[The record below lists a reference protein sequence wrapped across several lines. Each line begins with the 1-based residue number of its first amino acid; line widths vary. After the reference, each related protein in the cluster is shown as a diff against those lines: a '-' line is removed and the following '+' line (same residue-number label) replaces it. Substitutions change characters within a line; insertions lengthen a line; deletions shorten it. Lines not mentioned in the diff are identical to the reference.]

1 MQSWLYLICAVFLE
15 VAGTSCMKLSNGFTR
30 PGPSVLIFFFYGLSF
45 TALTFAL
52 KKIDVSVAYAVWSG
66 IGTATI
72 AVIGFTYFKE
82 SMSLLKMASLCLI
95 IIGVMGLNLSGA
107 RQ

>member
-1 MQSWLYLICAVFLE
+1 MQSWLFLICAVFLE

-30 PGPSVLIFFFYGLSF
+30 LVPSILIFLFYGLSF

-72 AVIGFTYFKE
+72 AIIGFTYFKE
-82 SMSLLKMASLCLI
+82 SMSLLKVASICLI
-95 IIGVMGLNLSGA
+95 VVGVVGLNLSGA
-107 RQ
+107 KQ